1 MTIQIYKHARSMYYE
16 FKKLSEDTDIDQL
29 CEYSFDFI
37 ELHIVREALA
47 LYANE
52 LEHEAYKLMDM
63 EALMNLRKTTIK
75 EGT

>member
-1 MTIQIYKHARSMYYE
+1 MFYE
-16 FKKLSEDTDIDQL
+16 FKRLSEDTDIDQM

-52 LEHEAYKLMDM
+52 LEREAYKLMDM
-63 EALMNLRKTTIK
+63 EALLDLRKTTIK
-75 EGT
+75 EAHDEREV